1 MGFLHIWEVFYHCP
15 QTFYIQVGCETDCA
29 KSSVSSMGHVSMQH
43 CIDKPRAYVCVQ
55 ELMLI
60 TLKSVP
66 KSPLLRVHI
75 MCLVKNFSPNRYIA
89 SPSMCYVEGE
99 AFALHTNAMPQHLF
113 QTTALLQD
121 KLSYIQSDSRAV
133 NSVWHGHSHSKREV
147 CIWEPHKWIIRLMP
161 LISVPGS
168 ATQTCSLSHVL

>member
-66 KSPLLRVHI
+66 KSPLLRVQYNVPCEKLLTKQI
-75 MCLVKNFSPNRYIA
+75 YSITI
-89 SPSMCYVEGE
+89 YV
-99 AFALHTNAMPQHLF
+99 L
-113 QTTALLQD
+113 
-121 KLSYIQSDSRAV
+121 
-133 NSVWHGHSHSKREV
+133 
-147 CIWEPHKWIIRLMP
+147 C
-161 LISVPGS
+161 
-168 ATQTCSLSHVL
+168 